1 MLDFGSFPPID
12 HYFCFT
18 LTSLLNVSGD
28 GVWDKFVDD
37 LLEVSGANLPGDDVC
52 HLLPDVLHLSALG
65 IAGLLS
71 GLVLLAGEANA
82 EQPQHVSVSGLDIDI
97 PFDEGLPLLDH
108 GPQLVGGEVHAVE
121 AGQAVLGLDVL
132 DDQLKLPVRP
142 LGVILVLKIS
152 KRHLEHTALQTIGGN
167 LGTSGSENNTRQISA
182 YNSILSS
189 PPVDEGLS
197 NLSDL
202 EHGWG
207 LDVIPAN
214 INNKLGNPKDTIK
227 ICLTSPSW

>member
-1 MLDFGSFPPID
+1 MLDFGSFPLID

-97 PFDEGLPLLDH
+97 PFDEGLPFLDH
-108 GPQLVGGEVHAVE
+108 RSELVGGQVHSIEVC
-121 AGQAVLGLDVL
+121 QAVLSLHIFTD
-132 DDQLKLPVRP
+132 KLEF
-142 LGVILVLKIS
+142 L
-152 KRHLEHTALQTIGGN
+152 AWQ
-167 LGTSGSENNTRQISA
+167 GS
-182 YNSILSS
+182 
-189 PPVDEGLS
+189 
-197 NLSDL
+197 
-202 EHGWG
+202 
-207 LDVIPAN
+207 
-214 INNKLGNPKDTIK
+214 
-227 ICLTSPSW
+227 